1 MLSVN
6 FLGLRSVI
14 FTTCD
19 SFAAISFHAT
29 SLCLWNMEPVDYS
42 PSSFSFICIILLI
55 WKPEEI
61 SCHKNHLKNERLSA
75 KTSVISLYL
84 SYRVN
89 IVDSNHSSTRYF
101 KPQKFN
107 IFNSLSNTYFKQFFT
122 RTWKHKHKRQTGGM
136 DFLALPKFLG

>member
-19 SFAAISFHAT
+19 SYAAISFHAT

-84 SYRVN
+84 SYLVN
-89 IVDSNHSSTRYF
+89 IVLIQIILPLVTLSHKNSTFSIHFQILISSNFLQERESTSISA
-101 KPQKFN
+101 KPEAWTF
-107 IFNSLSNTYFKQFFT
+107 
-122 RTWKHKHKRQTGGM
+122 
-136 DFLALPKFLG
+136 